1 MRRSN
6 KNRTRSRRFHRR
18 KHHHRRGRKHHHRK
32 GIKHH
37 HRRGRRHHH
46 RRGRKHH
53 HRRGRK
59 HHHRRGRKHHHRR
72 GRKHHH
78 GKGRKHHGR
87 ERKKPVKSISL
98 RFNHN
103 KLNELMKIKEEQKY
117 RLIRALRKKLLRISL
132 KIRYAAHKNCCKFFK
147 RCSIKKNT
155 LNVLN
160 RYRKLI
166 KRLKHRRPKRL
177 QKRKLRRI
185 FVSKKNGKFCR
196 YFKKCNRCCQKK
208 KKDVTKKMG
217 QSNAKK

>member
-6 KNRTRSRRFHRR
+6 KNRTRSRRFHR
-18 KHHHRRGRKHHHRK
+18 
-32 GIKHH
+32 
-37 HRRGRRHHH
+37 
-46 RRGRKHH
+46 RKHH

-185 FVSKKNGKFCR
+185 FVSKKKW
-196 YFKKCNRCCQKK
+196 
-208 KKDVTKKMG
+208 
-217 QSNAKK
+217 